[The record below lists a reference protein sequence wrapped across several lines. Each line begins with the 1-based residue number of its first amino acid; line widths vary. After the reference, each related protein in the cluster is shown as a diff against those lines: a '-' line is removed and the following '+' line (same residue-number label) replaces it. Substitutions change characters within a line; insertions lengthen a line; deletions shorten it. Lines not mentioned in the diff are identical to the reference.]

1 MHYTGLLFGSFVM
14 KIVLIVIVTVAIV
27 MPTMSEGSRK

>member
-1 MHYTGLLFGSFVM
+1 MRYTGLLFGSFVM
-14 KIVLIVIVTVAIV
+14 KTVLVVIVTIAIM